1 MRKYISFFVMR
12 IQTGLQYRA
21 AFISGLVT
29 QLPWGLMEC
38 LAYQALSESNTGAMP
53 MEYSALVSY
62 MWLRQAFFVMFNTWS
77 ADNDIFDM
85 IMNGGI
91 AYELCRPVS
100 IYNMWFARNVGGRI
114 SSTALRF
121 WPILLVASFL
131 PEPYSLK
138 PPKDITC
145 VIMFLLTM
153 VFSLCVTVAFCMLV
167 YILCFFTISSHGV
180 RMVLTG
186 AVEFLSGSLIP
197 IPFMPSAVRG
207 VVELLPFASMH
218 NVPLRVYSG
227 NLAGTELFHAVCLQ
241 IIWIVI
247 LVGFGKALCKLAERR
262 VVVQGG

>member
-1 MRKYISFFVMR
+1 MRKYISFFIMR
-12 IQTGLQYRA
+12 LQVGLQYRA
-21 AFISGLVT
+21 AFISGLAT

-38 LAYQALSESNTGAMP
+38 LAYKALSESNAGAMP

-62 MWLRQAFFVMFNTWS
+62 MWLRQAFFVLFNTW
-77 ADNDIFDM
+77 ATDNDIFDL

-100 IYNMWFARNVGGRI
+100 IYNMWFARNIGGRI
-114 SSTALRF
+114 SSAALRF
-121 WPILLVASFL
+121 WPIMLVAFCL
-131 PEPYSLK
+131 PEPYNLK

-145 VIMFLLTM
+145 LLMFLLTM
-153 VFSLCVTVAFCMLV
+153 ILALCVTVAFCMLV
-167 YILCFFTISSHGV
+167 YMLCFFTISPHGV

-197 IPFMPSAVRG
+197 IPFMPSVVRT

-218 NVPLRVYSG
+218 NVPLRIYSG
-227 NLAGTELFHAVCLQ
+227 DLAGEEMLRAVLLQ
-241 IIWIVI
+241 FIWICI
-247 LVGFGKALCKLAERR
+247 LVGLGKLLCKVAERR

>member
-1 MRKYISFFVMR
+1 MRKYISFFIMR
-12 IQTGLQYRA
+12 LQVGLQYRA
-21 AFISGLVT
+21 AFISGLAT

-38 LAYQALSESNTGAMP
+38 LAYQALSESNAGAMP
-53 MEYSALVSY
+53 MEFTALVSY

-100 IYNMWFARNVGGRI
+100 IYNMWFGRNIGGRI

-121 WPILLVASFL
+121 WPILLVACFL
-131 PEPYSLK
+131 PEPYNLK

-145 VIMFLLTM
+145 LLMFLLTM
-153 VFSLCVTVAFCMLV
+153 ILALCVTVAFCMLV
-167 YILCFFTISSHGV
+167 YMLCFFTISPQGV

-197 IPFMPSAVRG
+197 IPFMPSAVRT

-218 NVPLRVYSG
+218 NVPLRIYSG
-227 NLAGTELFHAVCLQ
+227 DLAGEEMLRAVLLQ
-241 IIWIVI
+241 LIWIGI
-247 LVGFGKALCKLAERR
+247 LVGFGKGLCKIAERR